1 MNPEQDFNEDLF
13 EHYRIVVD
21 KGQSLLRI
29 DKFLVKRVE
38 NASRTKIQNAAR
50 AGNILVNHRTV
61 KPNYKVK
68 PGDVISIL
76 LPGEPREIENI
87 PEDIPLNIVYE
98 DEDVLIV
105 NKPSGMVV
113 HPAYGN
119 YTGTLFNA
127 LLFLFM
133 GKTNK
138 DGKEIY
144 PWLVHRIDKDTS
156 GLLIIAKNELAQ
168 AILAHQFY
176 EHSIKREY
184 TALIWGDLENETG
197 TIEGYINR
205 NPKDRRIMTIYQDPE
220 KGRTSITHY
229 NVIKRWGYVTL
240 INCSLETG
248 RTHQIRAHFA
258 SIGHPLFG
266 DTPYGG
272 RQILKGSLYSKYK
285 QFVENSFGL
294 LKGQALHARTIEF
307 VHPSSHQKVY
317 FESELPADFQEVIE
331 RWDKYVL
338 GRNLQS

>member
-76 LPGEPREIENI
+76 LPGEPRGIENI

-138 DGKEIY
+138 DGKEIH

>member
-68 PGDVISIL
+68 PGDVINIL